1 MENVEKID
9 IEVAYAQPDSQIII
23 EVTVSQDTTIEE
35 AIKHS
40 GILDQYPEIDLA
52 VNKVGVFGK
61 QAKLA
66 STMRAGERI
75 EIYRAL
81 IADPKAVRKARAAEG
96 KAMKKGGGDVNEK
109 STAADNANDKPAD
122 NIAGN

>member
-1 MENVEKID
+1 MGNAEKID
-9 IEVAYAQPDSQIII
+9 IEVAYAEPDRQVII
-23 EVTVSQDTTIEE
+23 EVTVKTETTVEE

-40 GILDQYPEIDLA
+40 GILEQFPEIDLA

-61 QAKLA
+61 QAKLT
-66 STMRAGERI
+66 STLRAGERI

-96 KAMKKGGGDVNEK
+96 KAMKKGGGDIK
-109 STAADNANDKPAD
+109 DADKKE
-122 NIAGN
+122 